1 MYKHIVMYIIIYI
14 YVNIKYIRIYIYT
27 HTVNNPWPAPP
38 KEAGHVSLAAVPLAH
53 ILTGHAAAEE
63 EQSQLSLRFT
73 PTPCCCPGVVFK
85 TLGVFNWVKM
95 GQNGSKKVKM
105 IWSK

>member
-1 MYKHIVMYIIIYI
+1 MYKIYSNVYNIIYI

-27 HTVNNPWPAPP
+27 HTVNKPWPAPP
-38 KEAGHVSLAAVPLAH
+38 KAAAPLAH
-53 ILTGHAAAEE
+53 LLTGHAAAEE
-63 EQSQLSLRFT
+63 EQTQLSLRFT

-95 GQNGSKKVKM
+95 GQRRSK
-105 IWSK
+105 

>member
-1 MYKHIVMYIIIYI
+1 MYNIYIVLYIIHIYI
-14 YVNIKYIRIYIYT
+14 YVNIKYIRIYT

-53 ILTGHAAAEE
+53 LLTGHAAAEE
-63 EQSQLSLRFT
+63 EQTQLSLCFT

-95 GQNGSKKVKM
+95 GQRRSK
-105 IWSK
+105 